1 MLHGRH
7 APTRSSSQACGIKG
21 QIELVRLVLLHPEFS
36 GPRRVSVLRTP
47 SRLYCQLSTN
57 IGTKWFV
64 ELLESGSPLRQR
76 TEEIMQ
82 IALRSDVA

>member
-21 QIELVRLVLLHPEFS
+21 QIELVRLVLLLAELPGARS
-36 GPRRVSVLRTP
+36 VSVLRAP
-47 SRLYCQLSTN
+47 SRLYFQPSTN

-64 ELLESGSPLRQR
+64 ELMASWSPLRQR